1 VIKKYKLSKK
11 DLQSIEK
18 NFFITSEKNKEYSI
32 NHNKK
37 SLYRL
42 VFNISNSCNLDCKY
56 CYANGGNYKSSEKL
70 MNKEIAKKIIDEFFT
85 FFDDIENIQ
94 FFGGEPLIK

>member
-1 VIKKYKLSKK
+1 
-11 DLQSIEK
+11 
-18 NFFITSEKNKEYSI
+18 
-32 NHNKK
+32 
-37 SLYRL
+37 
-42 VFNISNSCNLDCKY
+42 
-56 CYANGGNYKSSEKL
+56 